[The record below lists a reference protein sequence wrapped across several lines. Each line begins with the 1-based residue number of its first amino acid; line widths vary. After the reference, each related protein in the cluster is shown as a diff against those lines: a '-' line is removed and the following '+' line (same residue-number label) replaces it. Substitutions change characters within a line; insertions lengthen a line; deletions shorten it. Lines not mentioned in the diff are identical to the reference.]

1 MSRRR
6 ICHFLTDATYHDSV
20 HEIAPT
26 PVVDLRYDV
35 SQWEVAF
42 QHELA
47 VIIIDN
53 GKMQLLSGYLFLSD
67 SDLPRRYI

>member
-1 MSRRR
+1 M
-6 ICHFLTDATYHDSV
+6 TDATYNDSV
-20 HEIAPT
+20 HEIVPT

-35 SQWEVAF
+35 SQGEVAF